1 MENASKALIIAGA
14 ILLSILII
22 AIGMFIYNSSAGTI
36 ADSADAISSY
46 EKDSF
51 NAMWEAYDGNQP
63 GSNVKTMISKLVS
76 NGNTYKEESSRL
88 PTLVYTAT
96 SAAVTTNI
104 NGGTN
109 AIGAT
114 KVSAYISSLTAARTA
129 IEPKHIYKVT
139 VEFSGTTS
147 LIDKITV
154 TY

>member
-51 NAMWEAYDGNQP
+51 NAIWEAYDKSQP
-63 GSNVKTMISKLVS
+63 GSNVKTLISKLIS
-76 NGNTYKEESSRL
+76 NATTYKEEASRL
-88 PTLVYTAT
+88 PSLVYKAT
-96 SAAVTTNI
+96 SGGGEVTVK
-104 NGGTN
+104 GAED
-109 AIGAT
+109 AIGDS
-114 KVSAYISSLTAARTA
+114 VESYISNLTKARTA
-129 IEPKHIYKVT
+129 IESKHTYKI
-139 VEFSGTTS
+139 ELDYSGSTS
-147 LIDKITV
+147 LVNKITV